1 MKEKLYSIWYKGV
14 LNYVWATSRYEAAK
28 KLRESN

>member
-1 MKEKLYSIWYKGV
+1 MKEKLYEIWFNGV
-14 LNYVWATSRYEAAK
+14 LNYVWATSKVEAAK